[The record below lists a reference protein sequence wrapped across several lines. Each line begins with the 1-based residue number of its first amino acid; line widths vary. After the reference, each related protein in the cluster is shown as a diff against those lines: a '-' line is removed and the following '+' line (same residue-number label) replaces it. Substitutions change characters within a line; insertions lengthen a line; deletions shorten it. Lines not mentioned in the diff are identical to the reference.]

1 MRNNFSPSNKAE
13 QHAHE
18 QTKINAQA
26 ELDRYREQLEHE
38 KDMTVKGVIDEY
50 MKLNLGKVNIYFLT
64 VFSSAADVV
73 IQYFLIDFC
82 VKYSDQL
89 FEENI

>member
-1 MRNNFSPSNKAE
+1 M
-13 QHAHE
+13 
-18 QTKINAQA
+18 
-26 ELDRYREQLEHE
+26 DRYREQLEHE

-73 IQYFLIDFC
+73 IQYFLINFC